1 MHVNSETFLKMLK
14 QRGMTQTAIA
24 EGAGVG
30 IKTVGRIKR
39 GQALHLSSA
48 QKIAHALNTT
58 VEVLV
63 NPPSEVN
70 SEHARGDLKR
80 FVADLEGDTLNNLM
94 LTSIRYKVHINT
106 LIMYA
111 PLLFSIVAELSLK
124 QRKDRLEDWSGSTLE
139 AIKKGPRYDARPSD
153 YSMMESDLADIES
166 NEWEAIERRELAGNS
181 GGTYY
186 NTDYDTYKEDEE
198 ENLFLQFLEDLAVK
212 AGQHLE
218 FFGSS
223 MDSILYNLEALL
235 DTQRDMLD
243 GGHGNLARFATPE
256 YVLYRDI
263 PKNLLAEELVEER
276 TSWLASYYGGAN
288 GDIERALE
296 IWDSDHSDDENDSK
310 ALLAEENKN
319 E

>member
-63 NPPSEVN
+63 NPPSEV
-70 SEHARGDLKR
+70 SSKHARGDLKR

-186 NTDYDTYKEDEE
+186 NTDYATYKEDEE

-212 AGQHLE
+212 AGQDLE
-218 FFGSS
+218 FYGSS

-243 GGHGNLARFATPE
+243 GGHGNLARFATPK

>member
-70 SEHARGDLKR
+70 SKHARGDLKR

-212 AGQHLE
+212 AGQDLE
-218 FFGSS
+218 FYGSS

-243 GGHGNLARFATPE
+243 GGHGNLARFATPK